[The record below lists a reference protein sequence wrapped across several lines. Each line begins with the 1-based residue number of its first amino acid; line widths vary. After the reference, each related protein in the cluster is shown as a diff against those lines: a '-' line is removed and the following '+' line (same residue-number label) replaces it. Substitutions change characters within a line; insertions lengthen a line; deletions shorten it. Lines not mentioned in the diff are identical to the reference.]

1 MLSAFFALSRLPK
14 MRRIMFRFGQCWFY
28 LSKLKSE
35 RNSPVMDST
44 EKADHII
51 RMCQDWDCFKNLYK
65 LKYDLQL
72 NNTNKF
78 KVQRRLSSRLAT
90 VMFCGTPCI
99 STFMSGFDIKHT
111 PLLHFMH
118 VIADRGR

>member
-65 LKYDLQL
+65 LKYDLQRINL
-72 NNTNKF
+72 KF
-78 KVQRRLSSRLAT
+78 KDDFQVDLLLSCFVGHLVYLLSCQ
-90 VMFCGTPCI
+90 VSI
-99 STFMSGFDIKHT
+99 YKHT